1 MAIGIQVSHKIFVP
15 FRVIP
20 RRLMDFKISLDNL
33 NKLLQ
38 YKCYNFDKIISGGNK
53 FGINTKVHG
62 TRDTYMYLEITS

>member
-1 MAIGIQVSHKIFVP
+1 
-15 FRVIP
+15 
-20 RRLMDFKISLDNL
+20 MDLKISLNTL

-62 TRDTYMYLEITS
+62 TRIPILGWHDFEKS

>member
-1 MAIGIQVSHKIFVP
+1 
-15 FRVIP
+15 
-20 RRLMDFKISLDNL
+20 MDLKISLNTL

-38 YKCYNFDKIISGGNK
+38 YKCYNFDKIISGGHK